1 MSITE
6 LDSHARSVPIDD
18 AYPVSRLQAGMLFHS
33 AYSPETAVYHDIF
46 SFHLRIALDV
56 DLLRASI
63 LEVSR
68 RYPVL
73 RTSFEMS
80 EFSEPL
86 QLVHAGIEAPLQ
98 VDDLRTLARDE
109 QEAAIRAWVAREHA
123 WPFDF
128 KRPPLFRV
136 QLHRRSDE
144 TIQFN
149 FSFHHAILD
158 GWSVAVL
165 LTELFQHYLA
175 SLKHEALALPPAPAA
190 AFQQFIALE
199 REAIASAEQRGFW
212 ERYLEGTTVSSL
224 ARWPAGGEE
233 VPVRRV
239 VQYEAPLTAELSG
252 EVTRLAHAMGM
263 PLKSALLAAH
273 VRVMGLVSGSH
284 DVLTGLVANGRPE
297 EEDGERAV
305 GLFLNTL
312 PQRVRLTGG
321 SWRELV
327 TAVYASEHALLPYRR
342 FPLVEIQKIKGGRQL
357 FESAFYF
364 VHFHITETLAGVD
377 GLESLS
383 AEFYEETNFTL
394 VANFSLDP
402 RTQQVH
408 LRLIHDPTQLSAAQI
423 ALIGGYYVAALRE
436 MSRNPDGRYETT
448 SLLAPVERRQI
459 VEAWNATG
467 ATYPAGA
474 PQLQMLIEQQAA
486 RSPEALALLGD
497 GQRLTY
503 RELNE
508 RANQL
513 AWYLREQGVGPDVLV
528 GICVERS
535 LEMVV
540 GLLGILKAGGAYLPL
555 DPEYPAERLRYMVDD
570 ARPALL
576 LAQER
581 LQERLAALG
590 ATRVLSLDRDWP
602 VIGAHAAGNLP
613 CTGAADD
620 LAYMIYTS
628 GSSGRPKGVMVTHR
642 SATNFLHAMQDTLAL
657 RPEDVL
663 AAVTTLSFDIAGL
676 ELYLPLIAGARIVLI
691 DRETARDGHEL
702 HEMLIQQAVTI
713 MQATPSTWS
722 LLALDGWRPRAGF
735 KILCGGEALSREL
748 AAQLVAHHVPVWNL
762 YGPTETT
769 IWSCVKPLQEGDAVT
784 IGRPIANTQV
794 YVLDHQG
801 QIAPTGVTGE
811 LYIGGAGLARGYF
824 HRPDLTAG
832 RFVPDPFGPI
842 AGSRLYRTGDLVRFR
857 PDGDLEFL
865 GRVDQQVKIRG
876 FRIELGEIETA
887 LAAHAAIRQAVVIA
901 RPGVTGDNQLV
912 AYVVKAERPAGPDE
926 EEGAPLAMAALRE
939 YLATRLPEYMIPHR
953 FVVLE
958 AMPLTP
964 NGKIDRKQLPEPD
977 PTLRPEERAYVAPRT
992 KIEETIAGI
1001 WTELLGVEKISIN
1014 DGFFELG
1021 GDSLLISRLVAR
1033 IHTVFD
1039 VNLPIRSIFLAPTLK
1054 NIAAAVKAQRALR
1067 NDQSYVEDF
1076 LEDLSDDQID
1086 ALLRETKGISAAPR
1100 DAAAAAADPHA
1111 ATPPTPEGASHESSA
1126 QRP

>member
-6 LDSHARSVPIDD
+6 LDAHAQSVPIAD

-46 SFHLRIALDV
+46 SFHLRTALNV
-56 DLLRASI
+56 QMLRASI
-63 LEVSR
+63 QEMGR
-68 RYPVL
+68 RYAVL
-73 RTSFEMS
+73 RTSFDLS

-86 QLVHAGIEAPLQ
+86 QLVHAEIEAPLQ
-98 VDDLRTLARDE
+98 VDDLRGLTNDE
-109 QEAAIRAWVAREHA
+109 QEAAIRAWVGREHA

-128 KRPPLFRV
+128 KQPPLFRV
-136 QLHRRSDE
+136 QLHRRSDD
-144 TIQFN
+144 TFQFS

-175 SLKHEALALPPAPAA
+175 SVKNQVLELPPAPAS
-190 AFQQFIALE
+190 AFQQFIMLE
-199 REAIASAEQRGFW
+199 REAIGSPEQRTFW
-212 ERYLEGTTVSSL
+212 EQYLEGTTVNSI
-224 ARWPAGGEE
+224 ARWPLEE
-233 VPVRRV
+233 QSEHVRRV
-239 VQYEAPLTAELSG
+239 VQYEAPLTPELS
-252 EVTRLAHAMGM
+252 EDVTRLVHAMGV

-273 VRVMGLVSGSH
+273 VRVMGLVSGTT

-312 PQRVRLTGG
+312 PIRMRLPGG

-327 TAVYASEHALLPYRR
+327 RAVYASEHELLPYRR

-402 RTQQVH
+402 GTHQVR
-408 LRLIHDPTQLSAAQI
+408 LRLIHDPKQLNAEQI
-423 ALIGGYYVAALRE
+423 ALIGGYYVAALSE
-436 MSRNPDGRYETT
+436 MTRNPDGRYETT
-448 SLLAPVERRQI
+448 SLLTHAERRRI
-459 VEAWNATG
+459 AEEWNATQ
-467 ATYPAGA
+467 AEYPALS
-474 PQLQMLIEQQAA
+474 PVQELIEQQVE
-486 RSPEALALLGD
+486 RSPEALAVMHD

-513 AWYLREQGVGPDVLV
+513 AGYLRERGVGPDVLV

-555 DPEYPAERLRYMVDD
+555 DPDYPTERLRYMVED

-576 LAQER
+576 LTQER
-581 LQERLAALG
+581 LEERLADLG
-590 ATRVLSLDRDWP
+590 AARVLCLDRDWP
-602 VIGAHAAGNLP
+602 AIAERAVTNLP
-613 CTGAADD
+613 HIGSADD
-620 LAYMIYTS
+620 QAYMIYTS
-628 GSSGRPKGVMVTHR
+628 GSSGRPKGVMVTQR
-642 SATNFLHAMQDTLAL
+642 ALTNFLHSMQGTLAV
-657 RPEDVL
+657 RQDEVL

-676 ELYLPLIAGARIVLI
+676 ELYLPLIAGARILLI
-691 DRETARDGHEL
+691 SRETARDGHEL
-702 HEMLIQQAVTI
+702 HETLIQHAVTM

-722 LLALDGWRPRAGF
+722 LLELDGWRPRAGF

-748 AAQLVAHHVPVWNL
+748 AAQLVGHNVPVWNL

-769 IWSCVKPLQEGDAVT
+769 IWSCVKRLQAQQSDTVIT
-784 IGRPIANTQV
+784 IGNPIANTQV
-794 YVLDHQG
+794 YVLDHDRQV
-801 QIAPTGVTGE
+801 APTGVAGE
-811 LYIGGAGLARGYF
+811 LYIGGTGVARGYF
-824 HRPDLTAG
+824 HRPDLTAE
-832 RFVPDPFGPI
+832 RFVPDPFSKE
-842 AGSRLYRTGDLVRFR
+842 AGSRLYQTGDLVRFR
-857 PDGDLEFL
+857 PDGEIEFL

-876 FRIELGEIETA
+876 FRIELGEIEA
-887 LAAHAAIRQAVVIA
+887 ELNAHAAIRQAVAIA
-901 RPGVTGDNQLV
+901 RPGITGDNQLV
-912 AYVVKAERPAGPDE
+912 AYLVKE
-926 EEGAPLAMAALRE
+926 EPPGEPHGQDGTLTTTALRE
-939 YLATRLPEYMIPHR
+939 YLATRVPEYMIPSQYV
-953 FVVLE
+953 FLE
-958 AMPLTP
+958 QMPLTP

-977 PTLRPEERAYVAPRT
+977 PNLRPEERAYVAPRT

-1001 WTELLGVEKISIN
+1001 WTELLGVERISVN

-1039 VNLPIRSIFLAPTLK
+1039 VNLPIRSIFLTPTLK
-1054 NIAAAVKAQRALR
+1054 NIAAAVKAQRALK

-1076 LEDLSDDQID
+1076 LEELSDDQVD
-1086 ALLRETKGISAAPR
+1086 ALLKETASASAAPR
-1100 DAAAAAADPHA
+1100 HGDA
-1111 ATPPTPEGASHESSA
+1111 TNVRRSHS
-1126 QRP
+1126 

>member
-1 MSITE
+1 
-6 LDSHARSVPIDD
+6 
-18 AYPVSRLQAGMLFHS
+18 MLFHS

-46 SFHLRIALDV
+46 SFHLRTALHV
-56 DLLRASI
+56 ETLRASI
-63 LEVSR
+63 QEMSR

-73 RTSFEMS
+73 RTSFDLS

-86 QLVHAGIEAPLQ
+86 QLVHVGIDVPLH
-98 VDDLRTLARDE
+98 VEDLRGLAHDE
-109 QEAAIRAWVAREHA
+109 QEAAIRAWVGREHA

-136 QLHRRSDE
+136 QLHRRSDD
-144 TIQFN
+144 TFQFS

-175 SLKHEALALPPAPAA
+175 SMTHQVLTLPPPPAS

-199 REAIASAEQRGFW
+199 REAIASPEQRAFW
-212 ERYLEGTTVSSL
+212 EHYLEGTTVSSI
-224 ARWPAGGEE
+224 ARWPLAAPTGE
-233 VPVRRV
+233 VRRV
-239 VQYEAPLTAELSG
+239 VQYEAPLTPALSD
-252 EVTRLAHAMGM
+252 EVTRLVQTMGV

-273 VRVMGLVSGSH
+273 VRVTGLVSGTT

-312 PQRVRLTGG
+312 PHRMRLPGG
-321 SWRELV
+321 SWRALV
-327 TAVYASEHALLPYRR
+327 QAVYESEHELLPYRR

-402 RTQQVH
+402 STHQVR
-408 LRLIHDPTQLSAAQI
+408 LRLIHDPTQLNADQI
-423 ALIGGYYVAALRE
+423 ALIGGYYVAALDE
-436 MSRNPDGRYETT
+436 MTRHPDSRYETAC
-448 SLLAPVERRQI
+448 LLTHAEQHQI
-459 VEAWNATG
+459 VDAWNATV
-467 ATYPAGA
+467 AAYPEASPVQA
-474 PQLQMLIEQQAA
+474 LIEQQVA
-486 RSPEALALLGD
+486 RSPEALAVVHD

-513 AWYLREQGVGPDVLV
+513 GWYLREQGVGPDVLV

-555 DPEYPAERLRYMVDD
+555 DPDYPTDRLRYMVED
-570 ARPALL
+570 ARPALVL
-576 LAQER
+576 TQER
-581 LQERLAALG
+581 LEARLTDLG
-590 ATRVLSLDRDWP
+590 AARLLCLDRDWP
-602 VIGAHAAGNLP
+602 ALAAFGTTNPPHL
-613 CTGAADD
+613 GSADD
-620 LAYMIYTS
+620 QAYMIYTS
-628 GSSGRPKGVMVTHR
+628 GSSGRPKGVMVTQR
-642 SATNFLHAMQDTLAL
+642 ALVNFLCSMQGTLAV
-657 RPEDVL
+657 RPDDVL

-676 ELYLPLIAGARIVLI
+676 ELYLPLIAGARIQLI

-702 HEMLIQQAVTI
+702 HETLIQHAVTI

-722 LLALDGWRPRAGF
+722 LLELDGWKPRAGF
-735 KILCGGEALSREL
+735 TILCGGEALSREL
-748 AAQLVAHHVPVWNL
+748 AAQLVAHRVPVWNL

-769 IWSCVKPLQEGDAVT
+769 IWSCAKRLSPDQADTIT
-784 IGRPIANTQV
+784 IGTPIANTQV
-794 YVLDHQG
+794 YVLDHDQ
-801 QIAPTGVTGE
+801 QVAPTGVAGE
-811 LYIGGAGLARGYF
+811 LYIGGAGLARGYL
-824 HRPDLTAG
+824 HRPDLTAE
-832 RFVPDPFGPI
+832 RFVPDALSAE
-842 AGSRLYRTGDLVRFR
+842 AGGRLYRTGDLVRFR
-857 PDGDLEFL
+857 PDGELEFL

-876 FRIELGEIETA
+876 FRIELGEIEA
-887 LAAHAAIRQAVVIA
+887 ELMAHVAIRQAVVIA
-901 RPGVTGDNQLV
+901 RPGITGDNQLV
-912 AYVVKAERPAGPDE
+912 AYLVRDDQPGEPAGD
-926 EEGAPLAMAALRE
+926 ARTLTIAALRE
-939 YLATRLPEYMIPHR
+939 YLATRVPEYMIPSQYV
-953 FVVLE
+953 FLDQL
-958 AMPLTP
+958 PLTP

-977 PTLRPEERAYVAPRT
+977 PNLRPEDRVYVAPRT
-992 KIEETIAGI
+992 KIEEAIAAI
-1001 WTELLGVEKISIN
+1001 WTELLGVERISVN

-1033 IHTVFD
+1033 IHRVFD

-1054 NIAAAVKAQRALR
+1054 NIATAVKAQRALK

-1076 LEDLSDDQID
+1076 LEELSDDQVD
-1086 ALLRETKGISAAPR
+1086 ALLRETASAHEAP
-1100 DAAAAAADPHA
+1100 PSGA
-1111 ATPPTPEGASHESSA
+1111 ATTVRRS
-1126 QRP
+1126 QL